1 MMGKPQN
8 IEIKVAAMTVL
19 HNYLLISNDDTYLPP
34 GTADMI
40 NGTREAGVL
49 GRWRAAA
56 GVQQLPQAEPTPV
69 RNFTAEAAAT
79 REALTE
85 YFSNEG
91 AVDWQYDHINRRPA
105 RL

>member
-1 MMGKPQN
+1 MGKADN
-8 IEIKVAAMTVL
+8 IEMKVAAMTIL

-34 GTADMI
+34 GSADI
-40 NGTREAGVL
+40 IQGGRDAGEL
-49 GRWRAAA
+49 GRWRAEADI
-56 GVQQLPQAEPTPV
+56 LPQADHNPA
-69 RNFTAEAAAT
+69 RNFTGEAANI
-79 REALTE
+79 RQSLTQ